1 MAVYEIEGIKPDMH
15 ETAYV
20 ADSAQVM
27 GNVTL
32 AAHSSI
38 WFGVIVR
45 GDNDNIHVGEGSNIQ
60 DGSVLHSDVG
70 KPLYIGKHVTV
81 GHMVMLHGCSVDDGC
96 LIGIGTVILNE
107 AKIGKNCIVGARSLV
122 TEGKEFPDGSM
133 IMGTPAK
140 VVRQLT
146 TEEINYIRF
155 ITDGYVKNAQSF
167 KNSFKKI
174 S

>member
-15 ETAYV
+15 ASAYV

-32 AAHSSI
+32 AADSSI
-38 WFGVIVR
+38 WFGAIVR

-70 KPLYIGKHVTV
+70 KPLHIGNHVTV

-96 LIGIGTVILNE
+96 LIGIGAVILNE
-107 AKIGKNCIVGARSLV
+107 AKIGKNCIVGAHSLV
-122 TEGKEFPDGSM
+122 TEGKVFPDGSM

-140 VVRQLT
+140 VVRALT

-155 ITDGYVKNAQSF
+155 ITNGYVKNAL
-167 KNSFKKI
+167 SFKKTLKKI

>member
-15 ETAYV
+15 ASAYV

-32 AAHSSI
+32 AADSSI
-38 WFGVIVR
+38 WFGAIVR

-70 KPLYIGKHVTV
+70 KPLHIGKHVTV

-96 LIGIGTVILNE
+96 LIGIGAVILNE
-107 AKIGKNCIVGARSLV
+107 AKIGKNCIVGAHSLV
-122 TEGKEFPDGSM
+122 TEGKVFPDGSM

-140 VVRQLT
+140 VVRSLT

-155 ITDGYVKNAQSF
+155 ITDGYVKNAL
-167 KNSFKKI
+167 SFKKTLKKI